1 MAGKSYDVTTKLMLN
16 DGMSK
21 GLKKVLDHVN
31 KVNTALERMSG
42 LGDGLDN
49 VYRGTVDM
57 ATGANVANE
66 AFKKLDTTMKSV
78 SGTKIPSMAPKI
90 TGSATVPLS
99 AGSGLEKS
107 VGVMGKL
114 KSGYQK
120 LVDYSAQLDKNSIGF
135 FRNLRYSMLNTYILI
150 QGLKSVGRVLSG
162 ILESSDAYV
171 NSLSRLNLANSM
183 LNDGLFTTREL
194 QNEIHEAAQR
204 SRIAYGD
211 MADFVSDMTLQAGHA
226 FKNQKEILKFSEL
239 IQKSFKAAGTSIQS
253 QVAGLYQLK
262 QALASNRLQG
272 DEFRSIIENMPQLTN
287 MLNASL
293 GTTHEQLK
301 KMSSEGALTAEVIKQ
316 AIFDSEELI
325 EQMFRAMPKTF
336 GDVMTHLKNEWGK
349 GLWEMK
355 ERFNIF
361 LNSALGTELI
371 DELTR
376 KLKRLGEI
384 LTNMM
389 HYLPM
394 VVEWLR
400 KMSSVIKDN
409 SGIIL
414 MAIGALML
422 QRSLMEIVNSAVK
435 IVTIFGK
442 FSWIVVIMWAIA
454 LAIGFWIKN
463 MHDVGYTWTDI
474 ANAIIDKINA
484 IYQFLQPLIN
494 LFIKLV
500 EVIIWLKDWIIGA
513 FQSLIEMLQNTTT
526 RVLVLGAA
534 FLVMAA
540 LAFVALH
547 PVIATILVV
556 IAVVVALIWVISK
569 IGPTIGRAVG
579 TAIGF
584 FIALKNIVDALK
596 AFIPAAFEHIK
607 AQIVGSITVAIGKII
622 VSLGKFVNEAQSAG
636 NALGKMMVA
645 GANIAIGGINK
656 LIAALNKIPN
666 VNIDAAGFASYT
678 GITGEGNELISLGY
692 SIQSEGLSAMYDAKS
707 AYDSA
712 GQDFQDALTGF
723 GDTINMYADLGEQI
737 GSNMQDWASDFLSVS
752 DNKLL
757 NNIVDSDLGKF
768 SLLDP
773 WLLDLL
779 QDQGGGDSDGAGGGS
794 GGGGGGGSGG
804 KQNIGTVDKVNE
816 VDLSDST
823 MKLLKA
829 MYERD
834 LFQRFVN
841 IDSSMQFSFVGT
853 ADKEEKAEDIAA
865 NVDKIVA
872 ERLAN
877 LLIT

>member
-1 MAGKSYDVTTKLMLN
+1 MAKSYNVTTKLTLN

-21 GLKKVLDHVN
+21 GLQKIVGQVTNLNRALD
-31 KVNTALERMSG
+31 RMSG
-42 LGDGLDN
+42 HAQGVDD
-49 VYRGTVDM
+49 VYMRMVDL
-57 ATGANVANE
+57 ATGANVTNE
-66 AFKKLDTTMKSV
+66 ALKRVDTTLKSI
-78 SGTKIPSMAPKI
+78 SGTKMPTMKASVLPA
-90 TGSATVPLS
+90 TGAGLS
-99 AGSGLEKS
+99 AGAGLAGS
-107 VGVMGKL
+107 VGVMDKL

-371 DELTR
+371 DSLTG

-384 LTNMM
+384 LTKLMY
-389 HYLPM
+389 YLPR
-394 VVEWLR
+394 VVEWL
-400 KMSSVIKDN
+400 KKFTAIVKDN
-409 SGIIL
+409 SGLIL
-414 MAIGALML
+414 MVIGAIML
-422 QRSLMEIVNSAVK
+422 QKALMEAVSSIVK
-435 IVTIFGK
+435 IITIFGR
-442 FSWIVVIMWAIA
+442 FSWIAVVVWAVAIA
-454 LAIGFWIKN
+454 ISYWIYS
-463 MHDVGYTWTDI
+463 MHEAGYGLTDI
-474 ANAIIDKINA
+474 LNAVIDKINA
-484 IYQFLQPLIN
+484 VYNFIRPLID
-494 LFIKLV
+494 FVIWAV
-500 EVIIWLKDWIIGA
+500 ETLIWLKDWLVGA
-513 FQSLIEMLQNTTT
+513 FQSLLDLMENTTT
-526 RVLVLGAA
+526 KVLLLGVA
-534 FLVMAA
+534 FLILAA
-540 LAFVALH
+540 IAFVAFS

-556 IAVVVALIWVISK
+556 IALVVGLIWVISK

-584 FIALKNIVDALK
+584 FIALKNVVDALK

-636 NALGKMMVA
+636 NALGRMMVA

-779 QDQGGGDSDGAGGGS
+779 QDQGGGDSDGAGSGS

-834 LFQRFVN
+834 LFQRFIN

-853 ADKEEKAEDIAA
+853 ADKEDEAEDIAA
-865 NVDKIVA
+865 NVDKLVT